1 MDIIRDI
8 AIHLKDRI
16 IVLDRDL
23 LDRKVDVS
31 KNSELYKTFHRIKGR
46 HYKQLKQGPG
56 WSFPITALEAVLGVA
71 STPSQAPPTPS
82 QAPPTPSQAPPTPS
96 QAPPAPSQAPP
107 TPSQAPPTPSKA
119 PPAPSQAPRVQQT
132 PKVKTKEHAYEA
144 DIPNEVRL
152 YFKKYEALIFS

>member
-16 IVLDRDL
+16 VVLDRDL

-56 WSFPITALEAVLGVA
+56 WSFPLTALEEILQVPPPQTSQAAPPAQAL
-71 STPSQAPPTPS
+71 QAPPI
-82 QAPPTPSQAPPTPS
+82 
-96 QAPPAPSQAPP
+96 APPA
-107 TPSQAPPTPSKA
+107 KA
-119 PPAPSQAPRVQQT
+119 KAR
-132 PKVKTKEHAYEA
+132 KEQAYEA

>member
-16 IVLDRDL
+16 VVLDRDL

-56 WSFPITALEAVLGVA
+56 WSFPLTALEEILQVPPPRVQAL
-71 STPSQAPPTPS
+71 QAPPI
-82 QAPPTPSQAPPTPS
+82 
-96 QAPPAPSQAPP
+96 APPA
-107 TPSQAPPTPSKA
+107 KA
-119 PPAPSQAPRVQQT
+119 KAR
-132 PKVKTKEHAYEA
+132 KEQAYEA